1 MESIHNLIGQVQI
14 FHPLDEQQK
23 IQLAR
28 LSTRKR
34 FEKGEFIAHYEE
46 IWPQIFV
53 VESGVISVLKL
64 SSEGRNLGALRLG
77 SGDFFISPSFFDNGP
92 LPASLEVKEVC
103 SIYVWHQSQV
113 LSILKGNSEVLWG
126 ICLLLVQRMRQ
137 ASEFVEE
144 LAFQPVT
151 GRLARLLLD
160 QFKESDDPQVARQ
173 FTLDEMSTMIGT
185 TPVMVCKMLSRFA
198 ASDLI
203 KVSRTEFKM
212 LNRSELERMAGR
224 K

>member
-1 MESIHNLIGQVQI
+1 MEKIDAFVEQIQI
-14 FHPLDEQQK
+14 FRFLDEHQR

-28 LSTRKR
+28 LATKKG

-46 IWPQIFV
+46 IWPHMLL
-53 VESGVISVLKL
+53 VESGVIGVLKL

-77 SGDFFISPSFFDNGP
+77 SGDFFISPSFFDGGP
-92 LPASLEVKEVC
+92 IPASLEVKETC
-103 SIYVWHQSQV
+103 RIYVWHQDQV
-113 LSILKGNSEVLWG
+113 LPIIRQNPEVLWNM
-126 ICLLLVQRMRQ
+126 CLLLVQRMRQ

-198 ASDLI
+198 ANDLI
-203 KVSRTEFKM
+203 KVSRTEFK
-212 LNRSELERMAGR
+212 LLDRSELERMAGR